1 MQSKTDANA
10 AWALGLLDW
19 NRAHLTH
26 DSDLSEAAV
35 GERFA
40 DRLVVKANGRVYEAD
55 RRAYKEFLDGF
66 RRTIAAIDYQV
77 HDTVANEASA
87 VLVMSARVDRLDG
100 SVDRFEAMLL
110 LKFDGSG
117 RVELWQEVYVKA
129 EGPAG

>member
-1 MQSKTDANA
+1 MPSKTDANA
-10 AWALGLLDW
+10 AWALGLLGW

-40 DRLVVKANGRVYEAD
+40 DRLVVKANGRTYQAD

-66 RRTIAAIDYQV
+66 RRTIATIDYQV
-77 HDTVANEASA
+77 HETVANEASA
-87 VLVMSARVDRLDG
+87 VLIMSARVDRLDG
-100 SVDRFEAMLL
+100 AVDRFEAMLL
-110 LKFDGSG
+110 LKFDASG